1 MLLGNSPRTLL
12 TRTIALGS
20 ALLVMLAGHAAA
32 EPAATSR
39 LRWVTNGSVHAATV
53 SGQTLFIGGSF
64 TRVAPPQNLL
74 GPWFAVSATSGAAQ
88 PALPAT
94 DAPVYAIEP
103 DGAGGYFV
111 GGGFTQIGGVPRT
124 AIAHVLPDGRVD
136 AQFTVPLLAPPGYGP
151 PNVYTLARSGGV
163 LYVGGTFVLAAVPGS
178 SGLIAL
184 ETGSGAVRPWH
195 PGVTTTVA
203 KIIPTASRV
212 FVLGDST
219 VWSLDPVTAA
229 TQWTRPLVNGWL
241 SDAALAGGRLL
252 VAGPFEAG
260 TDGRGVVSLDP
271 TTGVVDPLWGPE
283 WPMLPSHP
291 QLNAIAVIGS
301 TVFVGGSFSEVDGQP
316 RANAAALDLVT
327 GALTAWAPQV
337 EGTVRDILPAPG
349 GAVHVA
355 GSFRR
360 VNGQTRDGLAR
371 VDAAGALTAWSA
383 DAYSTDVLALA
394 VDGDTL
400 LAAGSV
406 AVAGGVRRE
415 NLAAFALDTD
425 TVLPWAPTM
434 PHVVTDLASHGAR
447 VFAGLAHRAPVVLPA
462 GQTSVVAFDALS
474 GQPATWA
481 PPTTEPWDPW
491 DLVGLV
497 DGQVYLS
504 SGFGRRFVRVDAQTG
519 VVDPV
524 WRVVACCNTPRM
536 FPAGDLI
543 YLTGAYFTVDDTTRL
558 YVAAVNRHTGAF
570 TAWDARALVPPR
582 EGWLTVD
589 GLGVVGQSMYLNVS
603 TAGLLG
609 LDLDTGRQITPFSLY
624 PTHDAGILG
633 VADGWLLVTSQA
645 PGTARVEIRAHRSD
659 GVLSTW
665 NPNLRPANR
674 WDFSTFA
681 QVRVLTTDTD
691 VIITNVTGGN
701 GAIVHGVAVLP
712 RQPSA
717 FPTTLDAV
725 THSNVVRLS
734 WTASSPPAASYII
747 EAGSQPGR
755 TDLASFRTGTTA
767 TSLTALAAPGTY
779 FVRVRTD
786 PPGPPSNE
794 IALDVSGCS
803 GVASPP
809 TRLVAAISGSTVTL
823 TWTASPE
830 LVASYTLEAGSR
842 DGAADLARVVI
853 PGDRTTFSAE
863 APPGTY
869 FVRVRADTSCGL
881 SGPTPDVWFAV
892 GQGRCRQPPTGLA
905 VTGTS
910 PLHTATWQP
919 VANAYYVLEVG
930 GAPGLADVAR
940 VVTTG
945 TSVGPAAVPPG
956 ATFYL
961 RVRAIGAAGMGP
973 PSQEVVLQTR

>member
-1 MLLGNSPRTLL
+1 
-12 TRTIALGS
+12 
-20 ALLVMLAGHAAA
+20 MLAGHAAA

-39 LRWVTNGSVHAATV
+39 LRWVTNGSVHAAAV

-64 TRVAPPQNLL
+64 TRVAPAQNLL
-74 GPWFAVSATSGAAQ
+74 GPWFAVSASSGAAL
-88 PALPAT
+88 PALPDT
-94 DAPVYAIEP
+94 DAPVYAIES

-111 GGGFTQIGGVPRT
+111 GGRFTQIGGVPRT
-124 AIAHVLPDGRVD
+124 ALAHVLSDGSVD

-151 PNVYTLARSGGV
+151 PNVHTLARSGGV
-163 LYVGGTFVLAAVPGS
+163 LYVGGTFVLAAVPGGG
-178 SGLIAL
+178 GLIAL
-184 ETGSGAVRPWH
+184 EASSGAVRPWH

-229 TQWTRPLVNGWL
+229 TQWTRPLVNGWV
-241 SDAALAGGRLL
+241 SDAVLAGGRLL
-252 VAGPFEAG
+252 VAGPFEGG

-271 TTGVVDPLWGPE
+271 ATGVVDPLWGPE

-301 TVFVGGSFSEVDGQP
+301 TVFVGGAFSEVDGQP
-316 RANAAALDLVT
+316 RANAAALDLAT

-349 GAVHVA
+349 GAVYFA

-360 VNGQTRDGLAR
+360 VNGQARDALAR

-383 DAYSTDVLALA
+383 DAYSTELLTLSVA
-394 VDGDTL
+394 GDTL

-406 AVAGGVRRE
+406 AVAGGVARE
-415 NLAAFALDTD
+415 NLAAIALDTD
-425 TVLPWAPTM
+425 ALRPWAPTM
-434 PHVVTDLASHGAR
+434 PYVVTDLANHGPLI
-447 VFAGLAHRAPVVLPA
+447 FAGLKQRSPVALPA
-462 GQTSVVAFDALS
+462 GQPSVVAFEALS
-474 GQPATWA
+474 GQPSTWA
-481 PPTTEPWDPW
+481 PPTTDPWDPW

-536 FPAGDLI
+536 FPVGDLLYLAGDSSFSVDGTTRR
-543 YLTGAYFTVDDTTRL
+543 YLAAVERRTGALTRW
-558 YVAAVNRHTGAF
+558 GE
-570 TAWDARALVPPR
+570 RALVPPP
-582 EGWLTVD
+582 EGQLT
-589 GLGVVGQSMYLNVS
+589 LEGVAITGQSMYLS
-603 TAGLLG
+603 TSRPGRELLG
-609 LDLDTGRQITPFSLY
+609 LDLDTGRRITPFFLGT
-624 PTHDAGILG
+624 THDSGILA
-633 VADGWLLVTSQA
+633 VADGWLLVTRPVA
-645 PGTARVEIRAHRSD
+645 ATGHLEIRALRSD

-665 NPNLRPANR
+665 NPNLRQADR
-674 WDFSTFA
+674 WDFSTPA
-681 QVRVLTTDTD
+681 RVRVLTTDTD

-701 GAIVHGVAVLP
+701 GAAVHGVAVLP
-712 RQPSA
+712 RQPST
-717 FPTTLDAV
+717 FPITLDAV

-734 WTASSPPAASYII
+734 WTASSPPASYVI
-747 EAGSQPGR
+747 EAGSEPGR
-755 TDLASFRTGTTA
+755 TDFGSFRTGTAA
-767 TSLTALAAPGTY
+767 TSLTTLAATGTY

-786 PPGPPSNE
+786 PAGPPSNE
-794 IALDVSGCS
+794 IAIDVSGCS
-803 GVASPP
+803 GAPSPP
-809 TRLVAAISGSTVTL
+809 TRLVAAVSGSTVTL

-842 DGAADLARVVI
+842 DGAADLARVAI

-869 FVRVRADTSCGL
+869 FVRVRADTSCGP
-881 SGPTPDVWFAV
+881 SGPTPDAWFTV
-892 GQGRCRQPPTGLA
+892 GQGPLPPSPTGLT

-910 PLHTATWQP
+910 PLYTATWQP

-930 GAPGLADVAR
+930 SGPGLADVAR
-940 VVTTG
+940 VITTG
-945 TSVGPAAVPPG
+945 TSVGPAAVPPS

-973 PSQEVVLQTR
+973 PGQEFVLATR